1 MAEQPATKRPSAAFD
16 VAVSRMASL
25 AIASRKRPTRT
36 NFPLP
41 RELRDQIY
49 RYLLHS
55 DYTRVERKWTGN
67 LAASESN
74 DIFERKGYK
83 FHTNILAVNR
93 AIHDEAQDYLYKN
106 NIFVVATANWFDA
119 DGDSLFTFNSYI
131 PVVTESKVARMR
143 HHSIR
148 MHVTKG
154 VKAPTQSCLL
164 LLKDLDALIVTL
176 RFHASQRLAFAL
188 MMEDDLTSSRYR
200 FMPVGIDGLA
210 NKAIK
215 SSHFK
220 VHFFNTPWHKTDV
233 NTQRNV
239 LDSLCEFNS
248 NSMRVTIDGILAET
262 IIHAQRAQDMM
273 GAALI
278 SPLALD
284 SFRLDTYYKQKRLAD
299 KAVCANE
306 LGLAEVAYKIMRA
319 DIGLHMGA
327 QEGVPSRTHRFST
340 LMPLSFLAA
349 DVFLTLYYLQLKLGR
364 CTRIEWVL
372 ECLRDFLAKLEHAKA
387 TKNDPSL
394 LDLVESAESAC
405 RHLILLTE
413 LYWHDSRSIGPRLKV
428 SQLVREFSV
437 GKHLPYNSYD
447 LATLS
452 KVSD

>member
-1 MAEQPATKRPSAAFD
+1 
-16 VAVSRMASL
+16 
-25 AIASRKRPTRT
+25 
-36 NFPLP
+36 
-41 RELRDQIY
+41 
-49 RYLLHS
+49 
-55 DYTRVERKWTGN
+55 
-67 LAASESN
+67 
-74 DIFERKGYK
+74 
-83 FHTNILAVNR
+83 
-93 AIHDEAQDYLYKN
+93 
-106 NIFVVATANWFDA
+106 
-119 DGDSLFTFNSYI
+119 
-131 PVVTESKVARMR
+131 
-143 HHSIR
+143 
-148 MHVTKG
+148 
-154 VKAPTQSCLL
+154 
-164 LLKDLDALIVTL
+164 
-176 RFHASQRLAFAL
+176 

-452 KVSD
+452 KVSDQEAPARLHLPKENCSVSMLEPQCFNFHRMPAVVTKPDFFVGMQNLEVLRNLEDTTKMQINSVQRRWSQKVTKWE